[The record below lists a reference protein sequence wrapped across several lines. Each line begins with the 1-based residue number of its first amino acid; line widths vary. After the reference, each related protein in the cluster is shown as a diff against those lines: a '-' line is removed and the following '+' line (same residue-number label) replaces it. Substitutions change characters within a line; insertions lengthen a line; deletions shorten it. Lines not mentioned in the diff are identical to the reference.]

1 MNKIKCFK
9 VTLDKTEQDIAES
22 LAKRRYN
29 AARKAGVTNAK
40 IGPQSNHLTDLEGIG
55 SEFAFCKLLNLF
67 PDLTVG
73 ARKGGHDCM
82 MFSHKVDVKATKY
95 KTGRLLARTS
105 KAMEDSD
112 LYALMIGEFPTY
124 TFAGWAWN
132 HELLKEENIIDLG
145 HGKGFALS
153 QDQLN
158 SSANLVNLIKEF
170 VPNLDYGTASCM
182 IDKNHA

>member
-1 MNKIKCFK
+1 
-9 VTLDKTEQDIAES
+9 
-22 LAKRRYN
+22 
-29 AARKAGVTNAK
+29 
-40 IGPQSNHLTDLEGIG
+40 
-55 SEFAFCKLLNLF
+55 
-67 PDLTVG
+67 
-73 ARKGGHDCM
+73 M

-124 TFAGWAWN
+124 TFVGWAWN

-145 HGKGFALS
+145 HGEGFALS

-158 SSANLVNLIKEF
+158 SSASLVNLVKGF
-170 VPNLDYGTASCM
+170 VPNLNYGRVS
-182 IDKNHA
+182 